1 MCPSRVP
8 QQAQIASVISS
19 MHVSFKAGLS
29 KIVRPVVLPKQMS
42 SSQAGA
48 AWAQFCLRRVPSL
61 FGRKQWSRIAAR
73 ITWFACPP
81 PLPRCDQQWFEQP
94 RSDPVSA
101 LSERVWLQ
109 QPRARGRPHTNA
121 AQSLQA
127 GMGWD
132 GVEGRMGPYTYAAV
146 CQDAPAAQCRCDFQ
160 RYCAAD
166 VVLKDAHGLR
176 AAVLLPA

>member
-8 QQAQIASVISS
+8 QPEQIASVIPSV
-19 MHVSFKAGLS
+19 HLSFTTGLS
-29 KIVRPVVLPKQMS
+29 KIIRPVVLPKQMS

-101 LSERVWLQ
+101 LSERVWLYPVQ
-109 QPRARGRPHTNA
+109 ACERSRARG
-121 AQSLQA
+121 QA
-127 GMGWD
+127 
-132 GVEGRMGPYTYAAV
+132 T
-146 CQDAPAAQCRCDFQ
+146 C
-160 RYCAAD
+160 
-166 VVLKDAHGLR
+166 L
-176 AAVLLPA
+176 VLLSHCVRGDTIPCLPAPPAGLEPAIFGLEVRRLVH